1 MSPASSPGRHGASC
15 RGRFNAAHRGVR
27 HLHRSR
33 FRVDSVTSRRKY
45 CSPTCR
51 EEARSH
57 LPTQRT
63 CPQCEAE
70 FTTTLSPKRVF
81 CSPDCRTAAREAQ
94 TETRTCSVCENPFQ
108 PGRTV
113 RTRCCSAVC
122 RREVEHR
129 RDRAL
134 DEERAR
140 RLGQAPPALPARIEL
155 FPPPPVRTTSR
166 QSAAVRDPLEPT
178 ATRNCPHCQQPVTI
192 VALLATPEAA
202 RPTMPRHRT
211 DVVPLRRTP

>member
-1 MSPASSPGRHGASC
+1 MSRELDPASGELDRTCPECQTG
-15 RGRFNAAHRGVR
+15 
-27 HLHRSR
+27 

-51 EEARSH
+51 EKARSH

-63 CPQCEAE
+63 CPQCERE
-70 FTTTLSPKRVF
+70 FTTTLSPKRMF
-81 CSPDCRTAAREAQ
+81 CSDECRTAAREAQ
-94 TETRTCSVCENPFQ
+94 TETRTCPACENSFEAR
-108 PGRTV
+108 RTV
-113 RTRCCSAVC
+113 RTRYCSAVC
-122 RREVEHR
+122 RREAEHR
-129 RDRAL
+129 RD
-134 DEERAR
+134 RAR

-155 FPPPPVRTTSR
+155 PPPPPVRTASR

-202 RPTMPRHRT
+202 RPTMPHHRT